1 MRVVERTHGRATIC
15 LVSSV
20 WRFLGSTF
28 ERQEKRRQIVSSSNA
43 RTCQCFDG
51 HIREQEVPQRWRW
64 VRLIELANLLPVADQ
79 RTTVLGMKRFKAN
92 GKHLELTRDLVLTPC
107 RDLHSD
113 CWAKIPNRHAVA
125 RNNSDPA
132 RDYHHIHARGFSTQ
146 LCQQTGPNAKR
157 NNTFFF
163 RRRTC
168 FLTRKILRRRVVQ
181 KDGQTSLMQCFLTF
195 CVHKSSWLCT
205 KRCVCSVELFA

>member
-1 MRVVERTHGRATIC
+1 M
-15 LVSSV
+15 
-20 WRFLGSTF
+20 
-28 ERQEKRRQIVSSSNA
+28 
-43 RTCQCFDG
+43 
-51 HIREQEVPQRWRW
+51 
-64 VRLIELANLLPVADQ
+64 ADQ

-92 GKHLELTRDLVLTPC
+92 GKHLELSRDLVLTPC

-113 CWAKIPNRHAVA
+113 CWAKIPNPHGVA

-181 KDGQTSLMQCFLTF
+181 KDSQTSLMQCFLTF

-205 KRCVCSVELFA
+205 NGAFALSNCLRSASRCSAITVHFPEIFQMTSVADLGSWKKFLSSTRFVHFEV